1 MSMLMTKYLYWAPS
15 SFGKCHACMT
25 FASNNKVAMKYGI
38 YQGTFEISS
47 GTVIEPE
54 YTYHG
59 FNGKVQVEALYVKK
73 GSDLYSS
80 KCTRTNFLAGDPDRR
95 WLPYNQNNVMT
106 REQVEEHHR
115 RHRTKDLVPECPF
128 PEHTL
133 RDDKTWLDN
142 LKSAVDD
149 FDPSI
154 ICLEE
159 PLPISVNIDYKDYT
173 SVVPYKSENFKKLIF
188 DYLTLYNVDGK
199 STLDIF
205 NHLDGRLVLVERQLE
220 YLELQGI
227 KWEWLDISK
236 WENYKYF
243 GLDNIPNHDM
253 KDHDWFSPE
262 IRNKRIDYYSMI
274 AERYVEGRKGR
285 LNTLYPLVKN

>member
-1 MSMLMTKYLYWAPS
+1 MKYLYWAPS
-15 SFGKCHACMT
+15 SFGKGHACFT
-25 FASNNKVAMKYGI
+25 FAANNKVAMKYGV
-38 YQGTFEISS
+38 YHGSFEIFS

-59 FNGKVQVEALYVKK
+59 FNGKVQVEGLYVRK
-73 GSDLYSS
+73 GDDIFSS
-80 KCTRTNFLAGDPDRR
+80 KCTRTKFFAGDPDCTY
-95 WLPYNQNNVMT
+95 LPYHQNTVMT
-106 REQVEEHHR
+106 KEQVQEHYG
-115 RHRTKDLVPECPF
+115 RHTSKDPVPDCPF
-128 PEHTL
+128 PKHTL

-159 PLPISVNIDYKDYT
+159 PFPISVNIDYKDYT
-173 SVVPYKSENFKKLIF
+173 SVVPYKSENFKKLVF

-199 STLDIF
+199 STQNIYS
-205 NHLDGRLVLVERQLE
+205 HLDSRLLLVERQLE
-220 YLELQGI
+220 YLKLQGI

-262 IRNKRIDYYSMI
+262 IKSDRIDYYKLI
-274 AERYVEGRKGR
+274 AERYIINRKKR
-285 LNTLYPLVKN
+285 LHEVYPEIKS